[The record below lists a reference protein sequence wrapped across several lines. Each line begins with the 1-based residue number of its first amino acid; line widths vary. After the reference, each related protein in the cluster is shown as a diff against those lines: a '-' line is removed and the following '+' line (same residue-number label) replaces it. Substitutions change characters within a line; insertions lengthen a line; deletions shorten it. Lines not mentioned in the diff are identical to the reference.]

1 MWRDILLDNRTEVL
15 PLIEALA
22 AACRSCAQRSR
33 RATRAHR
40 KAACRGQGRTRSFH
54 RGVTGDG
61 RGRTLDVRAPRSGAG
76 AGRVRVRETSAG
88 AVRARGPRSSADDSE
103 LWNLIPGDSDA
114 VADVD
119 LAALRASPWSR
130 SLMEGSLDGEREER
144 RQRFGYDVF
153 TEAERMLVAG
163 AEAAGGTNT
172 LTIARGRFDA
182 ARVASAFPGRHPGRG
197 RDAVAGQLAVGGA
210 GAGGRAGHAAYD
222 RAGRRPARA
231 GVDRRGVGV
240 VADAGG
246 GPLGEIRRALD
257 ADKNPPAVTIAI
269 SVTDGM
275 RARAAGMFSLPDG
288 LRRVGARL
296 NLGDDLDVD
305 GLALFDSAGHAAT
318 AASIWNDAARLYAK
332 QQMVVLL
339 GLAPVFEGLALERE
353 GPRVHVRL
361 HIGADRREGLADKLL
376 AVLQALAK
384 NRK

>member
-1 MWRDILLDNRTEVL
+1 MGAAAGSTFMRIV
-15 PLIEALA
+15 PALA
-22 AACRSCAQRSR
+22 LGIVVVLAACAE
-33 RATRAHR
+33 
-40 KAACRGQGRTRSFH
+40 
-54 RGVTGDG
+54 TG
-61 RGRTLDVRAPRSGAG
+61 
-76 AGRVRVRETSAG
+76 AG

-119 LAALRASPWSR
+119 LAALRASPWAR
-130 SLMEGSLDGEREER
+130 SLMEGSLDAEREER
-144 RQRFGYDVF
+144 RRRFGYDVF

-163 AEAAGGTNT
+163 AEGAGGTNT

-182 ARVASAFPGRHPGRG
+182 ERVASAFLGATPGGVSTQWRGSSLWEGQGR
-197 RDAVAGQLAVGGA
+197 AVALVTPRTIAHGDGPRV
-210 GAGGRAGHAAYD
+210 RASIDAAW
-222 RAGRRPARA
+222 A
-231 GVDRRGVGV
+231 V

-246 GPLGEIRRALD
+246 GPLGEMRRALD
-257 ADKNPPAVTIAI
+257 ADKSPPAVTIAI

-275 RARAAGMFSLPDG
+275 RARAAGVFTLPDG

-296 NLGDDLDVD
+296 NLGDDLDLD

-332 QQMVVLL
+332 QQMVMLL
-339 GLAPVFEGLALERE
+339 GLAPVFEGLTLERE
-353 GPRVHVRL
+353 GSRVRVRL
-361 HIGADRREGLADKLL
+361 HIGADRREGLAEKLL